1 MQRRR
6 VASCGVA
13 ITLLVNYLDGNV
25 IKDSEGKAP
34 TLTALAVHSDF

>member
-6 VASCGVA
+6 VCKLRSGDY
-13 ITLLVNYLDGNV
+13 LLVNYLDGNV

-34 TLTALAVHSDF
+34 TLTAWSCSQ